1 MFCHAVYP
9 LKSPRLCKQVGLGL
23 YPRHPVGMND
33 CRQVATDGSRPP
45 SSNKK
50 ATSIN
55 STASWS

>member
-1 MFCHAVYP
+1 M
-9 LKSPRLCKQVGLGL
+9 CKQVGLGL

-33 CRQVATDGSRPP
+33 CRQVATDGGRPP